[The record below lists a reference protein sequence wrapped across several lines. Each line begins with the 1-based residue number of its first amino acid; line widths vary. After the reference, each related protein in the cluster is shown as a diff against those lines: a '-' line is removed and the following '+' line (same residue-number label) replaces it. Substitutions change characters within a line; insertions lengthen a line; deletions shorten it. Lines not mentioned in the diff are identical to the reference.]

1 LEQLSKSLDEWQSR
15 ANQSVEMGS
24 KMSNKRDEAGSVAKV
39 RYVRN
44 GGEERF
50 VTKRNEMK
58 LSKLI
63 QLAKAQFGFDDVR
76 IESWAQGK
84 DPMVIGL
91 SEYKSNGESYI
102 CAIFSRGKYPG
113 NDAANIYRKN

>member
-1 LEQLSKSLDEWQSR
+1 
-15 ANQSVEMGS
+15 
-24 KMSNKRDEAGSVAKV
+24 MSNRRDESTTASKV

-50 VTKRNEMK
+50 ASKRNEIK

-63 QLAKAQFGFDDVR
+63 QLAKTQFGFDDVR
-76 IESWAQGK
+76 IENWAQGK

-113 NDAANIYRKN
+113 NDAANIYRKK